1 MTQITM
7 LSKVVDELNSR
18 ATSMRK
24 VASDTGISYDT
35 VLRVKNQESDP
46 AFGLVLAL
54 HNYLFPQTYT
64 RPDGRVVT
72 DERKSTRRVSS
83 V

>member
-1 MTQITM
+1 
-7 LSKVVDELNSR
+7 
-18 ATSMRK
+18 MRK
-24 VASDTGISYDT
+24 VATETGISYDT

-54 HNYLFPQTYT
+54 HNYLFQKTYT

-72 DERKSTRRVSS
+72 DERKTVRRTGDAA
-83 V
+83 

>member
-1 MTQITM
+1 MTQTNM
-7 LSKVVDELNSR
+7 LTKVVAELNSR
-18 ATSMRK
+18 SGNMRK
-24 VASDTGISYDT
+24 IATDTGISYDT

-54 HNYLFPQTYT
+54 HNHLFPKTFI

-72 DERKSTRRVSS
+72 DERRSAV
-83 V
+83 